1 MSGGMN
7 RRQED
12 KKEGAES
19 EPKFASCPRYD
30 KHELSDE
37 QISQIAEAA
46 AQKAVQIAR
55 DNFYKDVGKSVVSK
69 WFVIIGMGTVA
80 AYAWARN
87 KGIF

>member
-1 MSGGMN
+1 MTEGLN

-12 KKEGAES
+12 KKENAEC
-19 EPKFASCPRYD
+19 EPKFTSCPRYD

-37 QISQIAEAA
+37 QIAQIAEAA